1 MENRVRSI
9 ALIGGVAVVAVVLL
23 MAQRGQ
29 AQTVASDRAAGYVV
43 FPKVVVDST
52 DLFGQGRKVDT
63 LIQLT
68 NTAEAAGTDTGC
80 RVVECVYVDA
90 TKHCTN
96 DVTRSCRTSQDC
108 ATGGICGTTADC
120 QEHNF
125 WVTLSAGQAIGWSAN
140 SGVILPVDAA
150 CGVSSQ
156 TIPEV
161 PEQFFVGELK
171 CVEVSSETGPP
182 INANDLKGEATIY
195 EVAVGVPSTGG
206 VDARSYNG
214 IGVQAMKS
222 DLSVQS
228 ARCVGGTK
236 QGQTCAVDLDCT
248 GGGTCLSVLCLGANS
263 APGAVCGT
271 ATYAGCPSTLI
282 LNHWFDGAFNM
293 PDAADPITTDLT
305 LVPCTEDLRLVGAAA
320 TPATTVQFLIY
331 NEFEQRFSS
340 ATSLRCFKETQLSQ
354 LDTLPGN
361 ENASIFSYAVQGT
374 LVGQTTIRPVNGTEL
389 DKGHGLLGIA
399 EEFVHGTAAF
409 PRGSDAFDL
418 HYSGRT
424 TGKADVVTLHVSV
437 P

>member
-29 AQTVASDRAAGYVV
+29 AQMVASDLAAGYVV

-52 DLFGQGRKVDT
+52 DLFLQGRKVDT

-80 RVVECVYVDA
+80 RVVECAYVDA

-96 DVTRSCRTSQDC
+96 DVTRPCRTSHDC

-120 QEHNF
+120 QERNF
-125 WVTLSAGQAIGWSAN
+125 WITLSAGQAIGWSAN
-140 SGVILPVDAA
+140 SGVVLPVEGN
-150 CGVSSQ
+150 CGGSSQ

-171 CVEVSSETGPP
+171 CVEVMSETGPP
-182 INANDLKGEATIY
+182 RNANDLKGEATIY
-195 EVAVGVPSTGG
+195 EVAVGVPPTGG
-206 VDARSYNG
+206 VDVRSYNG
-214 IGVQAMKS
+214 IGVQATKS
-222 DLSVQS
+222 DLSAQS
-228 ARCVGGTK
+228 LRCVGGTA
-236 QGQTCAVDLDCT
+236 QGSTCTGDLQCT

-263 APGAVCGT
+263 APAGAVCGT
-271 ATYAGCPSTLI
+271 ATYAGCPSQLI
-282 LNHWFDGAFNM
+282 LNHWFDGASNG
-293 PDAADPITTDLT
+293 ANADPITTDLT
-305 LVPCTEDLRLVGAAA
+305 LVPCTEDLRLSGAAV

-340 ATSLRCFKETQLSQ
+340 TTSVRCFKEARLAQ

-399 EEFVHGTAAF
+399 EEFSHGTDAF